1 MSTYLNIVQII
12 LGAVLIAVILLQSR
26 GAGAGSVFGGQST
39 SIYRT
44 RRGVERTLFIIT
56 IVLSVL
62 FFIIAIVNAVVV
74 GTTG

>member
-1 MSTYLNIVQII
+1 MR
-12 LGAVLIAVILLQSR
+12 SR